1 MKLHPWQYP
10 VKLCYYAHVTS
21 TDAARQALAIVEGLP
36 SATDEPDNPPLLLW
50 STPLVTALAPLE
62 RHPAIGLRCTCG
74 RGIGWAAYGPGG
86 IGFSGRRVK
95 PREQTGGLGDLD
107 HDHSPAV
114 TNATPWP
121 ASGQAGM
128 VTVRRVIVC
137 GTCRARHYLTPGG
150 ALRLWLRAVAR
161 GEVELLLGRRP
172 GTARASG
179 PHVERLADRGSVRA
193 YGTKRARVASR

>member
-1 MKLHPWQYP
+1 
-10 VKLCYYAHVTS
+10 
-21 TDAARQALAIVEGLP
+21 
-36 SATDEPDNPPLLLW
+36 
-50 STPLVTALAPLE
+50 
-62 RHPAIGLRCTCG
+62 
-74 RGIGWAAYGPGG
+74 
-86 IGFSGRRVK
+86 
-95 PREQTGGLGDLD
+95 
-107 HDHSPAV
+107 
-114 TNATPWP
+114 
-121 ASGQAGM
+121 M

-137 GTCRARHYLTPGG
+137 GACGGHHYLTPGG